1 MAKSAHGT
9 TTANTV
15 TTVTIVPGEEGI
27 VVVNR
32 DLTGALWVR
41 IDGTDPAIGA
51 PDSYVVLGAR
61 EFPLSRYVIA
71 KQSITVK
78 LISDTARSYTVEAIE

>member
-1 MAKSAHGT
+1 MAKTAHGT

-15 TTVTIVPGEEGI
+15 STVTIVPGEEGI

-41 IDGTDPAIGA
+41 IDGQDPTIGGA
-51 PDSYVVLGAR
+51 DSYVVLGAR
-61 EFPLSRYVIA
+61 EFPLSRVVI
-71 KQSITVK
+71 QRQWITVK
-78 LISDTARSYTVEAIE
+78 LIADTARSYTVEAIE